1 MESISFNKFKKC
13 LDDWAKQ
20 NEIGEQCLSR
30 QVLGKPSIEL
40 EPITNNLRQILDCMF
55 DEYCQM
61 LHKLEIEEIA
71 VNNEQ
76 ESNNHHIP
84 EQVVLLKKCLEMYD
98 QEYMVKDCI
107 RDIVSGEGF
116 ATQQHLAGS
125 MALWRSESYLDEE
138 IQRKI
143 KHLN

>member
-1 MESISFNKFKKC
+1 
-13 LDDWAKQ
+13 LDNWAKQ
-20 NEIGEQCLSR
+20 NEKGEQCLSR

-40 EPITNNLRQILDCMF
+40 EQITNNLRQILDNMF
-55 DEYCQM
+55 DEYSQI
-61 LHKLEIEEIA
+61 LNKLGIEETA
-71 VNNEQ
+71 VNIDHVDNT
-76 ESNNHHIP
+76 P
-84 EQVVLLKKCLEMYD
+84 EHVLLLKQCLEMYD

-125 MALWRSESYLDEE
+125 IALWKSESYLDEE

-143 KHLN
+143 RQLH